1 MGDGHLPRG
10 EWVALAVA
18 LVWSAGFIVAA
29 ALAPAYQSTTETS
42 SGTVTHG
49 SATLV
54 DENGRGVLL
63 PVGVPLL
70 VTVIGAAHF
79 GVAKRVAERGQSP
92 GPSQGCLLASTWSRC
107 FPSDRSCCPSRRL
120 SSLRAPCAKPEGMA
134 KPAVLPC
141 RPDIARSQNNG
152 SGTQAGRIELI
163 AAWSGRSLRQ

>member
-42 SGTVTHG
+42 SGIVTHG

-54 DENGRGVLL
+54 DENGRAVLL

-70 VTVIGAAHF
+70 VTVIVGCALWRREASRGA
-79 GVAKRVAERGQSP
+79 
-92 GPSQGCLLASTWSRC
+92 GPIAWTFTGLLAGFNVVAMLSIGPFMLPVTASLVVACAMRQA
-107 FPSDRSCCPSRRL
+107 RRHGEAG
-120 SSLRAPCAKPEGMA
+120 SAA
-134 KPAVLPC
+134 LP
-141 RPDIARSQNNG
+141 
-152 SGTQAGRIELI
+152 T
-163 AAWSGRSLRQ
+163 